1 MSKPLPIILL
11 KTKSTPI
18 DPYHDHF
25 STHPFSYPNAVQSTP
40 IFVPILKHQNV
51 NLEYLEE
58 LVTRG
63 RNSSSNASEQG
74 KYAGIIITSQR
85 AVEAFGTV
93 LEKLGALEETRAF
106 LADTTVYVVGPATS
120 AAVVALGFKEE
131 NVRGK
136 HCGNGAV
143 LAEFILEDYNSTVPE
158 DGRRLPL
165 LFLNNEKRGDIIP
178 NIFNGAPE
186 ERRVQLKELVVYET
200 RVVEEFPDEFRKVM
214 EATKG
219 ATRWVVAFS
228 PTGADAAW
236 DLLKDGIEAET
247 DDGRTYWASIG
258 PTTERH
264 MVEKIGK
271 RPDVVAAKPSP
282 EGLWKGINEFMKR
295 TVCLPE

>member
-1 MSKPLPIILL
+1 
-11 KTKSTPI
+11 
-18 DPYHDHF
+18 
-25 STHPFSYPNAVQSTP
+25 
-40 IFVPILKHQNV
+40 
-51 NLEYLEE
+51 
-58 LVTRG
+58 
-63 RNSSSNASEQG
+63 
-74 KYAGIIITSQR
+74 
-85 AVEAFGTV
+85 
-93 LEKLGALEETRAF
+93 LEETRAF
-106 LADTTVYVVGPATS
+106 LANTTVYVVGPATS

-136 HCGNGAV
+136 HCGSGAV
-143 LAEFILEDYNSTVPE
+143 LAEYILEDYNSTIPE
-158 DGRRLPL
+158 DGRLPL

-219 ATRWVVAFS
+219 ATRWVVVFS

-258 PTTERH
+258 PTTEHH

-282 EGLWKGINEFMKR
+282 EGAWKEINEFMKC
-295 TVCLPE
+295 VYLPK